1 MKRISFLI
9 LLSLLSFSAI
19 SQEYSAGVQKD
30 IDPRIVEVFF
40 FFLER
45 LVLNDKDRLESLNKL
60 LQQRVKI
67 VVEPYATGES
77 YKKLSE
83 VKLFD
88 KYNKDLK
95 RDQEFN
101 LETFNVLKYDLYF
114 FSQSIRVYRIDNT
127 DYIIKVLSENLKE

>member
-1 MKRISFLI
+1 MRKLNLLI
-9 LLSLLSFSAI
+9 QFCLLSLKTFSQVNTSVKAN
-19 SQEYSAGVQKD
+19 V
-30 IDPRIVEVFF
+30 DPRIIEVFGDQ
-40 FFLER
+40 LER

-127 DYIIKVLSENLKE
+127 DYIIKILSENLKE

>member
-19 SQEYSAGVQKD
+19 SQEHSAGVQKD
-30 IDPRIVEVFF
+30 IDPRIVEVFGDQ
-40 FFLER
+40 LER

-88 KYNKDLK
+88 KYNKDLT